1 MSTFSYNYPG
11 LKVDT
16 NISYNPT
23 VVGVT
28 NQNILTV
35 PSGMIAIISYLKLSR
50 SFGSGTP
57 RLLING
63 VEIAQVTTTPYERQ
77 NLIIGPGSTINVNI
91 PDAFTNAVITMF
103 GVQLKNAD
111 V

>member
-1 MSTFSYNYPG
+1 MSTFSFNYPG
-11 LKVDT
+11 LKIDS

-23 VVGVT
+23 VVGVV

-35 PSGMIAIISYLKLSR
+35 PTGMVAIISFLKLSR
-50 SFGSGTP
+50 TFGTGTP

-77 NLIIGPGSTINVNI
+77 NLILGPGSTINVNI

-103 GVQLKNAD
+103 GAQFKNAD